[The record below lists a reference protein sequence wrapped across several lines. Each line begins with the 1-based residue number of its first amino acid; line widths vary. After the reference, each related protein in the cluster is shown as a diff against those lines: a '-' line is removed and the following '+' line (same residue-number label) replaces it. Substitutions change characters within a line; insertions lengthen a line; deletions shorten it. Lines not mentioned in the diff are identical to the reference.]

1 MTEYANGVHVIEP
14 VDLEPTKSNNLP
26 KTFLELQRERKQ
38 RRQETFAR
46 KADGPGGEQASTEDE
61 IKEEDES
68 GNQVINKDCLKNVCA
83 FDCICT
89 VVSNSRCSRCSRVQA

>member
-14 VDLEPTKSNNLP
+14 VDLEPTKSNNPP

-46 KADGPGGEQASTEDE
+46 KADGPGGEQTNTEDE
-61 IKEEDES
+61 SKRKMGAEIRS
-68 GNQVINKDCLKNVCA
+68 
-83 FDCICT
+83 
-89 VVSNSRCSRCSRVQA
+89 